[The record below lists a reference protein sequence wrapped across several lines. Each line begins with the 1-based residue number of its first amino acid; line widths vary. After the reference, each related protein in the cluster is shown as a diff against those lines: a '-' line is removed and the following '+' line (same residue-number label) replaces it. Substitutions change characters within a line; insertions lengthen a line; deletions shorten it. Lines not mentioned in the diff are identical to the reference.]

1 MATLEKPWHKHYPK
15 GIPKELDTHNY
26 ESLIDLFKECFRKYK
41 DLPAFECMGKA
52 ITYGE
57 LDNLSANF
65 ASYLQNEARLQKG
78 DKIALQMPNL
88 LQYPVAMLGALR
100 AGLVVVNTNPLY
112 TSREMQHQFT
122 DSGAKAIVILKNFA
136 CNLEKIIH
144 TTGIDTV
151 IVTGIGDL
159 LGGLKGAIVN
169 FAVKNIKKMV
179 PTYHLP
185 GAIEF
190 KTVLKKGAR
199 LKMQEVS
206 VKSEDVAF
214 LQYTGGTTG
223 ISKGAMLSHANMI
236 ANTEQIAL
244 WMSVRLEER
253 TETMITALPLYHI
266 YALTVNCL
274 SIMKIGGKNVLI
286 TNPRDIKSFVK
297 ELQQHHFSSITGVNT
312 LYNAMLNDADFRK
325 LDFSSLKVA
334 SAGGMAVQHAVAEK
348 WKQVTGTPL
357 AEGYGLSETAPVLTT
372 NPIDGTERI
381 GTIGLPVP
389 GTDIIIADENGKEVA
404 EGQPGEIYAKG
415 PQIMKGYW
423 NRKDES
429 EQVFTPDGWFKTGD
443 IGIIDADGF
452 FKIVDRK
459 KEMINVSG
467 FNVYPND
474 IENTVATHP
483 KVLEVG
489 AIGVPDVKSTEAV
502 KIFVVK
508 KDQSLTKEELMA
520 YCRENMT
527 AYKIPKYI
535 DFKSELPKSN
545 VGKILRR
552 ILKEEENIDKAP
564 AKATP

>member
-1 MATLEKPWHKHYPK
+1 MATIDKPWHKHYPK
-15 GIPKELDTHNY
+15 GVPKELDLQNY
-26 ESLIDLFKECFRKYK
+26 NSLLDLFHECFRKYK
-41 DLPAFECMGKA
+41 DLPAFECMGKG

-57 LDNLSANF
+57 LDILSKDF
-65 ASYLQNEARLQKG
+65 AAYLQNEADLQKG

-88 LQYPVAMLGALR
+88 LQYPIAMIGALR

-122 DSGAKAIVILKNFA
+122 DAGVKAIVILKNFA
-136 CNLEKIIH
+136 HNLEKVLPATNIR
-144 TTGIDTV
+144 TV
-151 IVTGIGDL
+151 IITGIGDL
-159 LGGLKGAIVN
+159 LGGFKGAIVN

-179 PTYHLP
+179 PPYQLP

-190 KTVLKKGAR
+190 KTVLKKGAQLT
-199 LKMQEVS
+199 LKEAS
-206 VKSEDVAF
+206 TNSEDVAF

-223 ISKGAMLSHANMI
+223 VSKGAMLSHANMI
-236 ANTEQIAL
+236 ANTEQIAS
-244 WMSVRLEER
+244 WMAVRLDEKV
-253 TETMITALPLYHI
+253 ETMITALPLYHI

-286 TNPRDIKSFVK
+286 TNPRDMKSFVK
-297 ELQQHHFSSITGVNT
+297 ELQQHHFTAITGVNT
-312 LYNAMLNDADFRK
+312 LYNGLLNAPGFHK

-334 SAGGMAVQHAVAEK
+334 SAGGMAVQRAVAEE
-348 WKQVTGTPL
+348 WKQVTGTPI

-372 NPIDGTERI
+372 NPIDGTEII

-389 GTDIIIADENGKEVA
+389 NTDIMIADENGEGVA
-404 EGQPGEIYAKG
+404 IGQPGEIYAKG
-415 PQIMKGYW
+415 PQVMKGYW
-423 NRKDES
+423 NRADES
-429 EQVFTPDGWFKTGD
+429 GEVFTTDGWFKTGD
-443 IGIIDADGF
+443 IGIIEPNGYI
-452 FKIVDRK
+452 KIVDRK

-474 IENTVATHP
+474 IEDTIAAHP

-489 AIGVPDVKSTEAV
+489 AIGVPDPKSTEVV
-502 KIFVVK
+502 KVFVVK
-508 KDQSLTKEELMA
+508 KDPSLTAEELLA

-535 DFKSELPKSN
+535 AFKSELPKSN

-552 ILKEEENIDKAP
+552 ILKEEDTQTA
-564 AKATP
+564 AKALL